1 MPNSASPRPQVLPG
15 TLDLMVL
22 SMLDRSPCHAYELAR
37 RITAVTGRVV
47 AIEEGSLFPCLKRLE
62 SGGFLVRQAGIGPTG
77 RRIRNCKLTVTGR
90 RELRRQISLWRDAC
104 RAVEA
109 VLALPAAGDLGDY
122 L

>member
-1 MPNSASPRPQVLPG
+1 
-15 TLDLMVL
+15 MVL

-62 SGGFLVRQAGIGPTG
+62 SGGFLVRQAGTGPTG
-77 RRIRNCKLTVTGR
+77 RRVKNCRLTVAGR
-90 RELRRQISLWRDAC
+90 RELRRQITLWRDAS